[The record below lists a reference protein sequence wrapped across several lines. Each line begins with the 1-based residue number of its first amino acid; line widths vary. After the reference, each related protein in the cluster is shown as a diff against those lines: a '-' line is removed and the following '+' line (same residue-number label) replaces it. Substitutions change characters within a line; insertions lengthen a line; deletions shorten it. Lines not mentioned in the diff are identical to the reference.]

1 MAQRS
6 GGTAILIALVAMT
19 ALAMLLPA
27 AIGFTLREHRAARAF
42 VYSALLVGSFA
53 GLIYLANRS
62 RHGRQSAFSH
72 PFFVLT
78 AAYLV
83 LPLIMAIPLTDAVP
97 GMALFDAW
105 FEMTSSFTT
114 TGATLLGPDV
124 AVSVHVWRAFAG
136 WAGGAFVLVYAL
148 AILAPLNLGGF
159 EVLTTGNTLLRAD
172 GPGLSSPH
180 LGARADLRGRDDVL
194 VALARHLRL
203 ITPLYAGLTLL
214 VWVVLSIEGIP
225 PLRGLVLAM
234 STLSTSGI
242 VVPGTGGSTPGLLAE
257 LVIALGLVT
266 ALSRAVW
273 LGLGTRGGGT
283 VQWWRTEL
291 ATAGWILALVMVIWA
306 GWEVAAAVPMSTA
319 LLAEA
324 WATFFTAL
332 SFLTTTGFTSALAPE
347 GGFLGQGG
355 SAVLICLAV
364 IGGGVATT
372 AGGIKLMRV
381 FALGWQVRHELAH
394 LVHPSGIAGDGPAHR
409 ALRTEGAFV
418 AWLYLMV
425 FAFSLGLGVG
435 MLTALGQPFEQ
446 ALQLVLA
453 ALTTTGPLAGSPVA
467 GSSAWMGLNMLEL
480 TLLAFAMVLGR
491 LDFLLLLS
499 VLWPRR

>member
-42 VYSALLVGSFA
+42 VYSAMLVGSFA
-53 GLIYLANRS
+53 GLVYLANRS
-62 RHGRQSAFSH
+62 RDGGQSAYSH

-97 GMALFDAW
+97 NLSLFQAW

-114 TGATLLGPDV
+114 TGATLLGPDT
-124 AVSVHVWRAFAG
+124 AVSVHIWRALVG

-159 EVLTTGNTLLRAD
+159 EVLTTGNTTLRTEGAVR
-172 GPGLSSPH
+172 SSAH
-180 LGARADLRGRDDVL
+180 LGARADQRGRDDVL
-194 VALARHLRL
+194 VQLARHLRL
-203 ITPLYAGLTLL
+203 ITPVYAGLTLL
-214 VWVVLSIEGIP
+214 VWVALSIEGLP
-225 PLRGLVLAM
+225 PLRGLILAM

-242 VVPGTGGSTPGLLAE
+242 VVPGPEGMVTGLWSE
-257 LVIALGLVT
+257 VVIALGLVT
-266 ALSRAVW
+266 ALSRAFW

-291 ATAGWILALVMVIWA
+291 ATAGWILAGVMLIWGLWA
-306 GWEVAAAVPMSTA
+306 MGGGGGLTVAILSG
-319 LLAEA
+319 A
-324 WATFFTAL
+324 WATLFTAL
-332 SFLTTTGFTSALAPE
+332 SFLTTTGFTSALASE
-347 GGFLGQGG
+347 GGFLGTGG
-355 SAVLICLAV
+355 SAVLMCLAV

-381 FALGWQVRHELAH
+381 FALGWQVRHELGQ
-394 LVHPSGIAGDGPAHR
+394 LVHPSGIGGDGPAHR

-418 AWLYLMV
+418 AWLYVMV

-435 MLTALGQPFEQ
+435 MLTVLGQPMEQ
-446 ALQLVLA
+446 ALRVVLA
-453 ALTTTGPLAGSPVA
+453 ALTTTGPLAAPLPDGGSLWASLRWP
-467 GSSAWMGLNMLEL
+467 EQ